1 MGTEMDDL
9 VLVHRTK
16 PREIYYLRAKPCT
29 AKDPTIH
36 QLKSRLAFG
45 HHAKKARNKNIE
57 SDLPPAAE
65 QVKKLRGK
73 KFGRTRKLR
82 KWEELLL
89 KEARKEGREEWEEII
104 LGKPNVE
111 VRDRSWM
118 EVLLGRR

>member
-1 MGTEMDDL
+1 MEDL

-16 PREIYYLRAKPCT
+16 PREKYYLRAKPYT
-29 AKDPTIH
+29 AKEPTIH
-36 QLKSRLAFG
+36 QVKSRLAFG
-45 HHAKKARNKNIE
+45 HHAKQARNKSIE

-73 KFGRTRKLR
+73 KFGRTRKLK

-104 LGKPNVE
+104 LGKSKTE
-111 VRDRSWM
+111 AEDRSWM
-118 EVLLGRR
+118 EVLFGRR

>member
-1 MGTEMDDL
+1 
-9 VLVHRTK
+9 
-16 PREIYYLRAKPCT
+16 
-29 AKDPTIH
+29 
-36 QLKSRLAFG
+36 
-45 HHAKKARNKNIE
+45 
-57 SDLPPAAE
+57 LPPAAE

-82 KWEELLL
+82 KWEELVL
-89 KEARKEGREEWEEII
+89 KEARKEGREDWEEII